1 MKHTRLTVRNYVG
14 FTTTIFLISSVS
26 VGFGAVDLV
35 MIAPKGTE
43 YVAAVG
49 LGEVITAGIFALLV
63 IGLVDIFSSRLA
75 IEEGRGGV
83 ARRLSVLAGALLVLI
98 VPVQVIAFL
107 LALGVEPGLRLVG
120 QDASVIPLTGD
131 FVTVRALSIGFAI
144 VFAALNEALKIC
156 GLKNRALMLLI
167 VGFGANAALDW
178 LFLYTGAAV
187 LFSSPASAVAAATT
201 VTQALIACGSLW
213 SFLSSLRERSEPLA
227 RMSWAEIAP
236 EARSMARVAPG
247 VGLRHFNDDA
257 GTLAITLILGTL
269 GVQVLAAV
277 TVATKIWSLFCRIP
291 QACVSGTFVF
301 YGYQLGQDPR
311 RTAQRAR
318 TLLWYSVVPTAVGA
332 AAVAL
337 SSPWLVR
344 LFAGADQDTA
354 LTQLLLLAFLCT
366 LPAYLIEHHF
376 GEILT
381 AHQRS
386 GLLALGSTITTYT
399 LSVPLAAIAAFVFGS
414 PFLVIASA
422 LVPSAVLAWIFGR
435 SLRRDHWNESG
446 VKDASG
452 AGLSA

>member
-1 MKHTRLTVRNYVG
+1 MDPEPKPVKPPLSKGHNM
-14 FTTTIFLISSVS
+14 SSRQS
-26 VGFGAVDLV
+26 V
-35 MIAPKGTE
+35 T
-43 YVAAVG
+43 
-49 LGEVITAGIFALLV
+49 V
-63 IGLVDIFSSRLA
+63 IGLGPMGRAIARAFLAASVDVTVWNRTAAKADDLVELGAKRAVTVADALDANELAVISLTHYQAMYDVLGLAPDRLEGKVIANLSSDSPQK
-75 IEEGRGGV
+75 
-83 ARRLSVLAGALLVLI
+83 ARAGASWVLDHG
-98 VPVQVIAFL
+98 ARF
-107 LALGVEPGLRLVG
+107 
-120 QDASVIPLTGD
+120 LTG
-131 FVTVRALSIGFAI
+131 GF
-144 VFAALNEALKIC
+144 
-156 GLKNRALMLLI
+156 MSQ
-167 VGFGANAALDW
+167 GAD
-178 LFLYTGAAV
+178 
-187 LFSSPASAVAAATT
+187 
-201 VTQALIACGSLW
+201 
-213 SFLSSLRERSEPLA
+213 
-227 RMSWAEIAP
+227 
-236 EARSMARVAPG
+236 
-247 VGLRHFNDDA
+247 
-257 GTLAITLILGTL
+257 ITLILGTL